1 VTHVILGV
9 LISSML
15 LTTVLDKQ
23 DLYALTSIDRYNSG
37 FSVAGYLENSSKVQS
52 CEIFLSFLKSVLSSI
67 RTQMTIN
74 HSEKSS

>member
-23 DLYALTSIDRYNSG
+23 DLYALTSIDR
-37 FSVAGYLENSSKVQS
+37 
-52 CEIFLSFLKSVLSSI
+52 
-67 RTQMTIN
+67 
-74 HSEKSS
+74 